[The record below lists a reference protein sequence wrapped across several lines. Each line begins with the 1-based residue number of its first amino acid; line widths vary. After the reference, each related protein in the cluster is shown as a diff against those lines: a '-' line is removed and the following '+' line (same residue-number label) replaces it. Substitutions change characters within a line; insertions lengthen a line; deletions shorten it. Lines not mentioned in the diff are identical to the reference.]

1 MPILRTATLCLFA
14 ILAGSAQA
22 QQQWPDRQIKIVV
35 GFPPGPLDIV
45 GRPVAQKLQEALG
58 QPVIFENRPGANG
71 TIATELVMR
80 SEPDGYTILLGTAGT
95 HVTAVHLFKNLRYDP
110 VKDFMPIVA
119 AVEPATCLVVSS
131 ALPIK
136 SVAELIAY
144 SKANPGKLSYGSTGV
159 GSVFHLLG
167 ELFNQTTGSAIVHVP
182 YKGADGAINDVI
194 AGHLPLAFTAIS
206 TAGPHI
212 QAGTVRILAITEPQ
226 RFSRMPDV
234 PSITETIPAFKKPST
249 WMGTAE
255 NARTHHQ
262 ASQCRDRQDSN
273 GPGDARTHGRKRLCG
288 DRRQP
293 GRPSQPDGRRHRPV
307 RQDRQRRRDQA
318 RVDLKE

>member
-249 WMGTAE
+249 WMGFFAPLKTPE
-255 NARTHHQ
+255 
-262 ASQCRDRQDSN
+262 
-273 GPGDARTHGRKRLCG
+273 PIIKRLNAEIDKILMAPEMRARMEENG
-288 DRRQP
+288 YAVIGGSPEDLHNLMVDGIDRFGKIVNDAGIKP
-293 GRPSQPDGRRHRPV
+293 
-307 RQDRQRRRDQA
+307 
-318 RVDLKE
+318 E